1 MKSQSIKHRIQE
13 ELDKRKLINSSYS
26 LRALARDLNIN
37 HSLLSRIIA
46 SKIQM
51 TPKIFERI
59 SGPLKLTEEEVSRYK
74 KEISER
80 KKTQSKERVV
90 VSNFR
95 SLKIEEFKI
104 IQDWYNFAILEL
116 VNLED
121 FEPTGEWISN
131 KLSIDRDEAQM
142 ALDRLISLDLLQK
155 NNKGRYIKVTSHV
168 SVMTPEFTAKAMKE
182 RQKAVL
188 TKAIVAM
195 EKLPIE
201 IRDNSSITLSLDSD
215 LLPEIKEKI
224 KKMRRSLANYIT
236 QKSKKRDHVY
246 ELSVSFFPWT
256 IDEQHINE

>member
-1 MKSQSIKHRIQE
+1 MTTQTIKERIQD
-13 ELDKRKLINSSYS
+13 ELEKRKMANSSYS

-51 TPKIFERI
+51 TPKIFDRI
-59 SGPLKLTEEEVSRYK
+59 AGPLKLTDDETILFK
-74 KEISER
+74 QEINQR
-80 KKTQSKERVV
+80 KKTQSKERIIA
-90 VSNFR
+90 SNFR
-95 SLKIEEFKI
+95 QLKLEEFKI

-116 VNLED
+116 VNLES
-121 FEPTGEWISN
+121 FEPSGDWIAK
-131 KLSIDRDEAQM
+131 KLNITREEAQM
-142 ALDRLISLDLLQK
+142 ALDRLITLKLIEK
-155 NNKGRYIKVTSHV
+155 NSKGRFIKVTSHI
-168 SVMTPEFTAKAMKE
+168 SVMTPEFTTIAMKG

-188 TKAIVAM
+188 SKAMVAL
-195 EKLPIE
+195 ENLPIE
-201 IRDNSSITLSLDSD
+201 IRDHSSITLSLDSD

-256 IDEQHINE
+256 SHEGEINE